1 VLLIA
6 WRNVFRNTRR
16 SVFTASA
23 IAFAVLL
30 LAFSLS
36 MNAGQYAAMIDN
48 GTRLLTGHAQVQARG
63 YLDDPSLRKVVPAV
77 SQLRAALATVP
88 GVRNVRARAEGFALV
103 SVQEKGFGAQVMGV
117 EPAAERRYSSLPG
130 MVTQGRYLG
139 AADAEEAVIGAA
151 LARNL
156 GARPGSELVVLG
168 TGKEGSVA
176 ALAVTVVGIVES
188 GIAEL
193 DRTLV
198 QVPID
203 AFRPAF
209 EFGDEASSLVLVFA
223 SADIDP
229 QALALAATRVQA
241 IAPGVELLPWQRLL
255 PDMVQAIE
263 LDRLTNLLFFV
274 LLGTMV
280 VFSIANS
287 FVMTVFERT
296 REFGMLIA
304 VGMRP
309 GQLQRLVQLEALLV
323 CGGGVLLGALLS
335 LALVLLLAR
344 VGVPIPGE
352 ADAMMR
358 RFQLPDRMYPVL
370 DAKAILLPA
379 LLMLLATQVA
389 AALPTLRIR
398 WLQPVAALRG
408 E

>member
-1 VLLIA
+1 
-6 WRNVFRNTRR
+6 
-16 SVFTASA
+16 
-23 IAFAVLL
+23 
-30 LAFSLS
+30 
-36 MNAGQYAAMIDN
+36 
-48 GTRLLTGHAQVQARG
+48 
-63 YLDDPSLRKVVPAV
+63 
-77 SQLRAALATVP
+77 
-88 GVRNVRARAEGFALV
+88 
-103 SVQEKGFGAQVMGV
+103 
-117 EPAAERRYSSLPG
+117 
-130 MVTQGRYLG
+130 
-139 AADAEEAVIGAA
+139 
-151 LARNL
+151 
-156 GARPGSELVVLG
+156 
-168 TGKEGSVA
+168 
-176 ALAVTVVGIVES
+176 
-188 GIAEL
+188 
-193 DRTLV
+193 
-198 QVPID
+198 
-203 AFRPAF
+203 
-209 EFGDEASSLVLVFA
+209 
-223 SADIDP
+223 
-229 QALALAATRVQA
+229 VQA

>member
-1 VLLIA
+1 MLLIA

-16 SVFTASA
+16 STFTAAA

-48 GTRLLTGHAQVQARG
+48 GTRLLSGHAQVQARG
-63 YLDDPSLRKVVPAV
+63 YLDDPSMRKVVPEVAR
-77 SQLRAALATVP
+77 LRAAFTAVP

-103 SVQEKGFGAQVMGV
+103 SVAEKGFGAQVMGV
-117 EPAAERRYSSLPG
+117 EPAAERRHSSLPG

-156 GARPGSELVVLG
+156 GARVGSELVVLG

-176 ALAVTVVGIVES
+176 ALALTVVGIVDS

-198 QVPID
+198 QVPLD
-203 AFRPAF
+203 TFRPAF
-209 EFGDEASSLVLVFA
+209 EFADEASSLVLVFDSPA
-223 SADIDP
+223 VDDAM
-229 QALALAATRVQA
+229 LAVPRERMRA
-241 IAPGVELLPWQRLL
+241 IVPGAELLPWQRLL

-263 LDRLTNLLFFV
+263 LDRLTNGLFFV
-274 LLGTMV
+274 LLGAMV
-280 VFSIANS
+280 VFSIANT

-296 REFGMLIA
+296 HEFGMLIA

-309 GQLQRLVQLEALLV
+309 GRLQWLVQLEALLV
-323 CGGGVLLGALLS
+323 CGGGVLAGALLS
-335 LALVLLLAR
+335 LGVVLVLTR
-344 VGVPIPGE
+344 VGVPLPGDV
-352 ADAMMR
+352 DAMMR
-358 RFQLPDRMYPVL
+358 RFQLPDRLYPTL
-370 DAKAILLPA
+370 DASAILLPA
-379 LLMLLATQVA
+379 LMMLVATQVA
-389 AALPTLRIR
+389 AALPTLRVR

>member
-1 VLLIA
+1 MLFIA

-16 SVFTASA
+16 SVFTACA

-30 LAFSLS
+30 LAFSMS

-48 GTRLLTGHAQVQARG
+48 GTRLLSGHAQVQARG
-63 YLDDPSLRKVVPAV
+63 YLEDPSLRKVVPNATR
-77 SQLRAALATVP
+77 LAAALARVP

-103 SVQEKGFGAQVMGV
+103 SVNEKGFGAQVMGV
-117 EPAAERRYSSLPG
+117 EPAAERRFSSLPG
-130 MVTQGRYLG
+130 MVTQGRYLLRP
-139 AADAEEAVIGAA
+139 DAEEAVIGAA

-156 GARPGSELVVLG
+156 GAHVGSELVVLG

-176 ALAVTVVGIVES
+176 ALALTVVGIVDS
-188 GIAEL
+188 GIGEL

-209 EFGDEASSLVLVFA
+209 EFGDEASSLVLVFTEPDQVGEA
-223 SADIDP
+223 LAP
-229 QALALAATRVQA
+229 AHREVLALA
-241 IAPGVELLPWQRLL
+241 PDCELLPWQRLL

-263 LDRLTNLLFFV
+263 LDRLTNMMFFV
-274 LLGTMV
+274 LLGAMV

-309 GQLQRLVQLEALLV
+309 GRLQWLVQLEALLV
-323 CGGGVLLGALLS
+323 CGAGVLLGSVLS
-335 LALVLLLAR
+335 LALVLVLAS
-344 VGVPIPGE
+344 VGVPLPGD

-358 RFQLPDRMYPVL
+358 RFQLPERLFPVL
-370 DAKAILLPA
+370 DVNAILLPA
-379 LLMLLATQVA
+379 LMMLLATQVA